1 MKRII
6 CHWTAGAHKAND
18 TDLDHYHFVFEGDG
32 TARKG
37 HYPISANAA
46 PIRGKYAA
54 HTYRCNTDSIGLS
67 LACMTGAQPGKH
79 GRYPM
84 TETQFLAMAKKAAE
98 LCKQY
103 GIAVGPKTVLWHAEV
118 SKNLGIAQRGKW
130 DATEL
135 SFEPNVKGA
144 AACGDFLRRQ
154 VRLFM
159 DIPEQGA
166 AMKVNLAR
174 TFEFPTPTAMELKAV
189 RAALARQASPAPA
202 TPARGFWAR
211 LLGWLKGE

>member
-6 CHWTAGAHKAND
+6 CHWTAGSHKAND
-18 TDLDHYHFVFEGDG
+18 TDLEHYHFVFEGNG
-32 TARKG
+32 TVKQGR
-37 HYPISANAA
+37 YPISANAA

-54 HTYRCNTDSIGLS
+54 HTYRSNTDSIGLS
-67 LACMTGAQPGKH
+67 LACMAGATPGKH

-103 GIAVGPKTVLWHAEV
+103 NIQVGPKTVLWHAEV

-144 AACGDFLRRQ
+144 AACGEYLRRA
-154 VRLFM
+154 VRLQM
-159 DIPEQGA
+159 SPPVKPVTA
-166 AMKVNLAR
+166 APSKPVQAFR
-174 TFEFPTPTAMELKAV
+174 TSPLPVTAP
-189 RAALARQASPAPA
+189 PAK
-202 TPARGFWAR
+202 RGFWAR
-211 LLGWLKGE
+211 LFGWFKGA